1 MQRLYKSALA
11 AAAVT
16 LTWMPSFTVA
26 ADGHP
31 GLQFAIQPGTG
42 DFVQFQSGPIKEGH
56 KTHVYYDSL
65 RASKEGPYGNQG
77 CPDFGNLTAVT
88 GHVMSDNSG
97 AITDFSLKSL
107 TAIDYVKV
115 GSFVTPKC
123 YKGSTELQMWFT
135 GTDGKKTCDDS
146 NFSKNYSF
154 PVICK

>member
-1 MQRLYKSALA
+1 MQILRKTVLA

-26 ADGHP
+26 ADGDP

-56 KTHVYYDSL
+56 KTYVYYDSL
-65 RASKEGPYGNQG
+65 RVSSPANPRCS
-77 CPDFGNLTAVT
+77 DFGDLTAVK

-97 AITDFSLKSL
+97 AITDFSLNPAVS
-107 TAIDYVKV
+107 YVKL

-123 YKGSTELQMWFT
+123 HNRSTELQIWFT
-135 GTDGKKTCDDS
+135 GTDGKETCYDS
-146 NFSKNYSF
+146 NYGKNYSF

>member
-1 MQRLYKSALA
+1 MQRLYKAALA

-65 RASKEGPYGNQG
+65 RVSSANPE
-77 CPDFGNLTAVT
+77 CPDFGNLRAVT

-97 AITDFSLKSL
+97 IITKFSLGSL
-107 TAIDYVKV
+107 NPPTIDYVKI

-123 YKGSTELQMWFT
+123 HKGSTEIQMWFT
-135 GTDGKKTCDDS
+135 GTDGKKTCYDS